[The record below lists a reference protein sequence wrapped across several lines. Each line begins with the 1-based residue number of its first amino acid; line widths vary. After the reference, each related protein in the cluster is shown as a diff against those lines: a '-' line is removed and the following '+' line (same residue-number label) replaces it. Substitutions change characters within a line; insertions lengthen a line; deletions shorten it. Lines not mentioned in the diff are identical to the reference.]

1 MIQRIIVA
9 GGGTGGHLFPGL
21 AVVEELSR
29 RVPGLEVVWVGT
41 QRGIEARVIPQRGL
55 RFEALEVTPLKGR
68 SPVELARSV
77 GRLPGAAWHARAL
90 VRAVKPDLVLGVGG
104 YASGP
109 LLAAAVLVG
118 VPTAVL
124 EQNAHVGLTNRL
136 LARFVGRAYLSFPE
150 TAALFGDVRARMF
163 GNPVRR
169 DFVDVSRRALTDPE
183 GFEAR
188 ARHVLVLGGSQGA
201 RALDENVPAALA
213 QAGVTRRGLQI
224 VHQASPA
231 NVDAVRARYA
241 ALGVEATVVPFLD
254 DMARAYASAALVV
267 ARAGATTLAE
277 LCAIGRPSILVP
289 FPLAA
294 DDHQTRNAASLVR
307 DGAAVLLPQ
316 SELTPERLAGAL
328 TALLDDDARRL
339 AMAAAAR
346 RRGFPDAA
354 AAIVDDLCAWLGVAR
369 GGEGSE
375 GGEGGDAEGGEG
387 GEPGRDE
394 RDAEAGDALAADE
407 VRDAES
413 ARRTVQ
419 TSTIATALDAH
430 ASRRRKRR
438 VRAPLPTM
446 VRLGAT
452 GTWE

>member
-1 MIQRIIVA
+1 
-9 GGGTGGHLFPGL
+9 
-21 AVVEELSR
+21 
-29 RVPGLEVVWVGT
+29 
-41 QRGIEARVIPQRGL
+41 
-55 RFEALEVTPLKGR
+55 
-68 SPVELARSV
+68 
-77 GRLPGAAWHARAL
+77 
-90 VRAVKPDLVLGVGG
+90 
-104 YASGP
+104 
-109 LLAAAVLVG
+109 
-118 VPTAVL
+118 
-124 EQNAHVGLTNRL
+124 
-136 LARFVGRAYLSFPE
+136 
-150 TAALFGDVRARMF
+150 MF

-188 ARHVLVLGGSQGA
+188 TRSILVLGGSQGA

-213 QAGVTRRGLQI
+213 QSGVTARGLQI
-224 VHQASPA
+224 VHQASAA
-231 NVDAVRARYA
+231 NVEAVRARYA
-241 ALGVEATVVPFLD
+241 ALGVEATVVSFLD
-254 DMARAYASAALVV
+254 DMARAYASASVVV

-294 DDHQTRNAASLVR
+294 DDHQTRNAASLAR

-316 SELTPERLAGAL
+316 AELTPERLAGEL
-328 TALLDDDARRL
+328 GALLDDDVRRF

-354 AAIVDDLCAWLGVAR
+354 AAIVDDLCGWLGAAVP
-369 GGEGSE
+369 GDE
-375 GGEGGDAEGGEG
+375 GGSGEG
-387 GEPGRDE
+387 GEPHSDE
-394 RDAEAGDALAADE
+394 SESEPVGAAPLDAASVVEAEA
-407 VRDAES
+407 VR
-413 ARRTVQ
+413 RLVQ
-419 TSTIATALDAH
+419 TSTIATAFDPH

>member
-21 AVVEELSR
+21 AVVEELTR
-29 RVPGLEVVWVGT
+29 RLPGLEVTWVGT
-41 QRGIEARVIPQRGL
+41 ERGIEARVIPQRGL
-55 RFEALEVTPLKGR
+55 RFVALQVTPLKGR
-68 SPVELARSV
+68 SPIELVKSV
-77 GRLPGAAWHARAL
+77 GRLPRAALGAVSL
-90 VRAVKPDLVLGVGG
+90 VRSAKPDLVLGVGG

-109 LLAAAVLVG
+109 VLAAAVMLG

-124 EQNAHVGLTNRL
+124 EQNATVGLTNRL
-136 LARFVGRAYLSFPE
+136 LARFVGRAYLSFAE
-150 TAALFGDVRARMF
+150 TAPMFGERRARML

-169 DFVDVSRRALTDPE
+169 AFVETARLALTDPE

-188 ARHVLVLGGSQGA
+188 ARRVLVLGGSQGA

-213 QAGVTRRGLQI
+213 QAGVTARGLQI
-224 VHQASPA
+224 VHQASA
-231 NVDAVRARYA
+231 TNVDAVKARYA

-254 DMARAYASAALVV
+254 DMARAYASASLVI

-277 LCAIGRPSILVP
+277 LCAIGRASVLVP

-294 DDHQTRNAASLVR
+294 DDHQTKNAQSLVD

-316 SELTPERLAGAL
+316 SELTPERLATEL
-328 TALLDDDARRL
+328 NALLGDDTRRM

-346 RRGFPDAA
+346 RRGRPDAA
-354 AAIVDDLCAWLGVAR
+354 AAIVDDLCAWLI
-369 GGEGSE
+369 GEPQRADGE
-375 GGEGGDAEGGEG
+375 GGEGGAAPSQSDSDDGDDLHAQTDEGAAHDEA
-387 GEPGRDE
+387 RDV
-394 RDAEAGDALAADE
+394 D
-407 VRDAES
+407 S
-413 ARRTVQ
+413 ATRTVMS
-419 TSTIATALDAH
+419 STIPPALDEH
-430 ASRRRKRR
+430 SGRRRKRA
-438 VRAPLPTM
+438 VRTRLPTI

>member
-1 MIQRIIVA
+1 MIERIIVA

-21 AVVEELSR
+21 AVVEELKR
-29 RVPGLEVVWVGT
+29 RIPHLEVVWVGT
-41 QRGIEARVIPQRGL
+41 ARGIEARVIPQRGM

-68 SPVELARSV
+68 SPVELAKSV
-77 GRLPGAAWHARAL
+77 GRLPGAAWSAQSLIRS
-90 VRAVKPDLVLGVGG
+90 VKPDLVIGVGG

-109 LLAAAVLVG
+109 LLAAAVMLR

-150 TAALFGDVRARMF
+150 TSAIFGDIRVRMF

-188 ARHVLVLGGSQGA
+188 TKHVLVLGGSQGA
-201 RALDENVPAALA
+201 RALDENVPAGLA
-213 QAGVTRRGLQI
+213 QAGVTARGLQI
-224 VHQASPA
+224 IHQASAA
-231 NVDAVRARYA
+231 NVEAVRARYA
-241 ALGVEATVVPFLD
+241 ELGVEATVVPFLD
-254 DMARAYASAALVV
+254 DMARAYASAAVVV

-294 DDHQTRNAASLVR
+294 DDHQTRNADSLAR
-307 DGAAVLLPQ
+307 DGAAILLPQ
-316 SELTPERLAGAL
+316 SELNPARLAAELG
-328 TALLDDDARRL
+328 ALLDDDARRL

-354 AAIVDDLCAWLGVAR
+354 AAIVDDLCGWLGAATP
-369 GGEGSE
+369 GDE
-375 GGEGGDAEGGEG
+375 GGTGEG
-387 GEPGRDE
+387 GESG
-394 RDAEAGDALAADE
+394 ADE
-407 VRDAES
+407 SDVDADAAAALDAAAVSEAESLRDAES
-413 ARRTVQ
+413 VRRLVQ
-419 TSTIATALDAH
+419 TSTIAPAFDAQV
-430 ASRRRKRR
+430 SRRRKRR
-438 VRAPLPTM
+438 VRAPLPAM
-446 VRLGAT
+446 RPLGAT